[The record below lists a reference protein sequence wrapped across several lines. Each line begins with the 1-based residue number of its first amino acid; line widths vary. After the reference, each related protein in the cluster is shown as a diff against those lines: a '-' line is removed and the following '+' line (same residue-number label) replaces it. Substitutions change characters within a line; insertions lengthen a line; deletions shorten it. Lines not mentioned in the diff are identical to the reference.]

1 MDKVQYRVKRG
12 AIQLPRRIVDGKK
25 SVRSATDFLHQGDI
39 LPEGIFPPAD
49 IKSYLADG
57 RIEQV
62 GLSEDAAKKAAEAI
76 TQRSKWAV
84 DPSSLV
90 GKSLEELLVM
100 VLEIDENFDSDEL
113 KSEADAVRLLT
124 SGWDPKYAQTVAQ
137 ADDRTEVKSLK
148 LDQGNKP
155 GLAVPQTGFSEQGM
169 SHDAEAALARAKE
182 RAAGGIPSE
191 SAS

>member
-1 MDKVQYRVKRG
+1 MDKKQYKVKRG

-25 SVRSATDFLHQGDI
+25 SVRSAADFLHQGDI

-49 IKSYLADG
+49 IASYLADG

-62 GLSEDAAKKAAEAI
+62 GMSSEEAAKAGAAI

-100 VLEIDENFDSDEL
+100 VLEIDPNYESDEL
-113 KSEADAVRLLT
+113 QSEADAVRLLT

-137 ADDRTEVKSLK
+137 ADDRTEVRSLK

-155 GLAVPQTGFSEQGM
+155 GLAVPQTGLVEQGL

-182 RAAGGIPSE
+182 RAQAGLE
-191 SAS
+191 A